1 MLNGSLPGFW
11 PYRQVTREALSSAA
25 RGASPLCPA
34 SGSADERMFGYELR
48 WSLRRESSAERSS
61 ARLTQPERRAWSSG
75 YDCARLLHGRTPH
88 MLPQDGSSPRILQ
101 GAATEVRIFMD
112 AQIRIS
118 SDDAVDD
125 YAALR
130 KWLTDERELAGRV
143 RLVQRLPEEGELGGA
158 YEMISVALGAGG
170 AVGVMVRSLVAWLQ
184 GRRSD
189 VEITV
194 SSPAGSVA
202 KLSARRIKDADLQ
215 SLLQEVR
222 AALPVDDES

>member
-1 MLNGSLPGFW
+1 
-11 PYRQVTREALSSAA
+11 
-25 RGASPLCPA
+25 
-34 SGSADERMFGYELR
+34 
-48 WSLRRESSAERSS
+48 
-61 ARLTQPERRAWSSG
+61 
-75 YDCARLLHGRTPH
+75 
-88 MLPQDGSSPRILQ
+88 
-101 GAATEVRIFMD
+101 MD

-130 KWLTDERELAGRV
+130 KWLADERELAGRV
-143 RLVQRLPEEGELGGA
+143 RLVQRRPQEGELGGA

-189 VEITV
+189 IEITV
-194 SSPAGSVA
+194 SSPAGGVA

>member
-1 MLNGSLPGFW
+1 
-11 PYRQVTREALSSAA
+11 
-25 RGASPLCPA
+25 
-34 SGSADERMFGYELR
+34 
-48 WSLRRESSAERSS
+48 
-61 ARLTQPERRAWSSG
+61 
-75 YDCARLLHGRTPH
+75 
-88 MLPQDGSSPRILQ
+88 MLPQDDGRSLDPAGSCYGS
-101 GAATEVRIFMD
+101 TDFMD

-130 KWLTDERELAGRV
+130 KWLADERELAGRV
-143 RLVQRLPEEGELGGA
+143 RLVQRRPQEGELGGA

-189 VEITV
+189 IEITV
-194 SSPAGSVA
+194 SSPAGGVA